1 MSTPTGLTPSYG
13 ASGAPNG
20 AAAAAGGGAA
30 AAGGGASAEDGGGGG
45 SGKVA
50 ALRSQ
55 VNEVKDVMSK
65 NIEKVMERGDN
76 LDNLVTKTT
85 DLEAGAAVFR
95 DRTKVVRRKM
105 WWKNAKMNI
114 VLGVVAVAV
123 ILIIILSTVDWSPSS
138 TSSASSAT
146 TITPT

>member
-1 MSTPTGLTPSYG
+1 M
-13 ASGAPNG
+13 ASGV
-20 AAAAAGGGAA
+20 
-30 AAGGGASAEDGGGGG
+30 SGGGG
-45 SGKVA
+45 SVGAGNVGETGAGPEDNTKVA

-95 DRTKVVRRKM
+95 DQTKVVRRKM
-105 WWKNAKMNI
+105 WWKNTKMNLILGI
-114 VLGVVAVAV
+114 VAIV
-123 ILIIILSTVDWSPSS
+123 IIVIIILSTVNWNSSNSDTSS
-138 TSSASSAT
+138 TGT
-146 TITPT
+146 TDSPGKGQ

>member
-1 MSTPTGLTPSYG
+1 MSTPSGVVPTPTT
-13 ASGAPNG
+13 NG
-20 AAAAAGGGAA
+20 AAGSGA
-30 AAGGGASAEDGGGGG
+30 GASATAPEDA
-45 SGKVA
+45 GKVA

-114 VLGVVAVAV
+114 ILGIVAVV
-123 ILIIILSTVDWSPSS
+123 IIVIIILSTVNWSSS
-138 TSSASSAT
+138 TPEPPAVTAE
-146 TITPT
+146 PG

>member
-1 MSTPTGLTPSYG
+1 MSTPTGLPPSYG
-13 ASGAPNG
+13 ASGATN
-20 AAAAAGGGAA
+20 GGAA
-30 AAGGGASAEDGGGGG
+30 AASDAAASGASAEDG
-45 SGKVA
+45 GKVA

-138 TSSASSAT
+138 SSPASSAT

>member
-1 MSTPTGLTPSYG
+1 MSTPTGLPPSYG
-13 ASGAPNG
+13 ASGATN
-20 AAAAAGGGAA
+20 GGAA
-30 AAGGGASAEDGGGGG
+30 AASDAAASGASAEDGGGGG
-45 SGKVA
+45 GKVA

-138 TSSASSAT
+138 SSPASSAT

>member
-1 MSTPTGLTPSYG
+1 M
-13 ASGAPNG
+13 ASGSSG
-20 AAAAAGGGAA
+20 GVGGGGGAA
-30 AAGGGASAEDGGGGG
+30 VRGGGPEDNT
-45 SGKVA
+45 KVA

-95 DRTKVVRRKM
+95 DQTKVVRRKM
-105 WWKNAKMNI
+105 WWKNAKMNLILGI
-114 VLGVVAVAV
+114 VV
-123 ILIIILSTVDWSPSS
+123 IVIIVIIILSTVNWSS
-138 TSSASSAT
+138 TTSE
-146 TITPT
+146 PTESPDGKT

>member
-1 MSTPTGLTPSYG
+1 MTTPTGVASSYG
-13 ASGAPNG
+13 ASTPATTNGDAASSSG
-20 AAAAAGGGAA
+20 AAST
-30 AAGGGASAEDGGGGG
+30 SAPEDA
-45 SGKVA
+45 GKVA

-114 VLGVVAVAV
+114 ILGIVAVVV
-123 ILIIILSTVDWSPSS
+123 IVIIILSTVNWSSS
-138 TSSASSAT
+138 SSPEPPTAT
-146 TITPT
+146 AEPG